1 MERQIR
7 SLIITNEFV
16 NIKRYIFNG
25 TCRTERDFTVNSM
38 NLLDLEKL
46 SAHENKSYKIVFFKK
61 LYVIPQ
67 VMCRDIV
74 QT

>member
-1 MERQIR
+1 
-7 SLIITNEFV
+7 
-16 NIKRYIFNG
+16 
-25 TCRTERDFTVNSM
+25 M

-61 LYVIPQ
+61 LYVITQ
-67 VMCRDIV
+67 VMWRDIV